1 MQEEEPTKTSI
12 NDSTTSSFDGSSTF
26 PPPPPQAKAI
36 QHYHN
41 PESDLVE
48 YQTYLLGIKRE
59 ISKTSEMSETGAEPD
74 ISLLPL
80 KLETERRIETH
91 GSPSPQTQPE
101 TSPPGSS
108 GSRASVR
115 RVTLD
120 SQTSSITIPDVK
132 QGDSEADFQ
141 GHGKNDYAMKGL
153 STKNDPEKEIER
165 NNSHAIDL
173 KQVEQGEENDRTNGE
188 KDHAM
193 SVPSIKSD
201 PDEDIEQNQSHPVAR
216 IRSESPRSEDH
227 SSRLG
232 LSCEESKLLVEASKT
247 VSYVIAKVCCSRFW
261 SSFSN
266 PD

>member
-1 MQEEEPTKTSI
+1 ML
-12 NDSTTSSFDGSSTF
+12 ND
-26 PPPPPQAKAI
+26 
-36 QHYHN
+36 
-41 PESDLVE
+41 
-48 YQTYLLGIKRE
+48 QTYLLGIKRE

-80 KLETERRIETH
+80 KLETEKRIETH
-91 GSPSPQTQPE
+91 GFPSPQTQPE
-101 TSPPGSS
+101 TSKPSS

-120 SQTSSITIPDVK
+120 SQTSSITISDVK
-132 QGDSEADFQ
+132 QGASEAADFQ
-141 GHGKNDYAMKGL
+141 VHGKNDSAMTGL
-153 STKNDPEKEIER
+153 STKSDPEEEIER
-165 NNSHAIDL
+165 NDSHAIEL
-173 KQVEQGEENDRTNGE
+173 KPVEQGEENGRTNGE

-227 SSRLG
+227 SSWLG

-247 VSYVIAKVCCSRFW
+247 VSHVIAKVCCSRFW